1 MALKEKKIWILIL
14 IPIVLIMCLNAAP
27 SSEAQQQMIEQEKSR
42 LLTQMNLRSRPS
54 YVGHIDS
61 NQRSAFEDKSNGIY
75 SRLNEIV
82 IEPMDRSSQC
92 IIEDGNEKI
101 DNCFRYNFRLRNNEH
116 LLSAD
121 LTLKTIP
128 ELYGRNLTFVIYE
141 VRPYFGEM
149 TLFDILHITELNRQ
163 AARIHFEIL
172 DKIRNWGR
180 KTSGSN
186 IKMLKFEIKLDG
198 TEVKLHE
205 VLNTFPVINLA
216 YIVQSTYSEPL
227 LQTCD
232 DTSPCCLKQ
241 FYVNFTELGWN
252 DWILS
257 PPGYNANY
265 CTGQCPYN
273 ENSEVQR
280 ILHSA
285 KTNDTAFFI
294 SQPECAPRHFVP
306 LKIVYA
312 VSHRD
317 IRVTTFNGMSVL
329 SCSCVA

>member
-1 MALKEKKIWILIL
+1 
-14 IPIVLIMCLNAAP
+14 MCLNAAP
-27 SSEAQQQMIEQEKSR
+27 PSEAQQQMIEQEKSR

-75 SRLNEIV
+75 SHLNEIV
-82 IEPMDRSSQC
+82 IEPMDR
-92 IIEDGNEKI
+92 
-101 DNCFRYNFRLRNNEH
+101 F
-116 LLSAD
+116 
-121 LTLKTIP
+121 
-128 ELYGRNLTFVIYE
+128 
-141 VRPYFGEM
+141 RPYFGEM

-294 SQPECAPRHFVP
+294 SQPECAPRFFFNFKWRHTIMSNANDVIYCAAEQVLSRGHFVP

-329 SCSCVA
+329 SCSCVS